1 MNLVIDSGSGNG
13 SNNGKGSGNNR
24 GIGNG
29 GLIYTVQAILVLAGL
44 LLTIVT
50 LIVALASRSGW
61 PAIAGVL
68 FSLVAY
74 GSIAFYCLRGYR
86 ANDLRYYLGAVY
98 GVATMLLFKSLVPLH
113 TMLSQALITLGF
125 GLLLVFAE
133 RINNRMQ
140 AKRIIVAALVVL
152 LAEAITVLFMPI
164 GTELTSLQNFLVRAT
179 PLSSLVLT
187 GTLGLIY
194 WNDLAR

>member
-1 MNLVIDSGSGNG
+1 MNLVIDSN
-13 SNNGKGSGNNR
+13 KGSGGNR

-29 GLIYTVQAILVLAGL
+29 SLIYTVQAVLVLMGL

-50 LIVALASRSGW
+50 FIVALASKSGW
-61 PAIAGVL
+61 PAIAGTF

-86 ANDLRYYLGAVY
+86 ETDLRYFLFAVY

-113 TMLSQALITLGF
+113 TMLSQLFITLGF

-133 RINNRMQ
+133 RVDNKIQ
-140 AKRIIVAALVVL
+140 AKRIIVATLAVLVL
-152 LAEAITVLFMPI
+152 EAVTVLFMPI
-164 GTELTSLQNFLVRAT
+164 GVELTSLQNFLVRTT

-187 GTLGLIY
+187 GTLALIY
-194 WNDLAR
+194 WKDLAR